1 MAIGISRIGVDKE
14 VEDREMDGMNELHER
29 VEEQPVVYQCRSH
42 RCGKCRYCVDNA
54 RWERIFAEKFE
65 DPSYY
70 EERLV
75 RYSSPLA

>member
-1 MAIGISRIGVDKE
+1 
-14 VEDREMDGMNELHER
+14 MDSMKELHER
-29 VEEQPVVYQCRSH
+29 VEGQPVVYQCRSH

-54 RWERIFAEKFE
+54 RWDRIFAEKFE

>member
-1 MAIGISRIGVDKE
+1 MAIGISQIGVDKE
-14 VEDREMDGMNELHER
+14 IEDREMDGVKELREKAA
-29 VEEQPVVYQCRSH
+29 EQPVVYQCRSH

-65 DPSYY
+65 DPTYY

-75 RYSSPLA
+75 RYGSPLA